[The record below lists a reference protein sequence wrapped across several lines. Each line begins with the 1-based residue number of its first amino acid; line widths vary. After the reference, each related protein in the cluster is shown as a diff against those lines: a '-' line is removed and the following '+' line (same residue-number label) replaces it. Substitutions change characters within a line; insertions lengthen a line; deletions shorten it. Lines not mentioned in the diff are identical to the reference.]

1 MTVAPSIGAVLLAFG
16 VSVTIGITFG
26 YFPALKAAKLNP
38 IDALRN
44 E

>member
-1 MTVAPSIGAVLLAFG
+1 VAV
-16 VSVTIGITFG
+16 GITFSVT
-26 YFPALKAAKLNP
+26 PALKAARKNP